1 MSIGPKNDEWRTPPK
16 KGKTETVY
24 TDEVQAVYPEYVKLT
39 GCTLIIDV
47 QSLPFQIRPGDQLKL
62 STR

>member
-1 MSIGPKNDEWRTPPK
+1 MIQRPKSDEWRTPPPK
-16 KGKTETVY
+16 KAKTVY

-47 QSLPFQIRPGDQLKL
+47 QSLPFPIRPGDQLKL